1 MKFKKNLQE
10 RKIAFVTLGCKVN
23 QYETDKIM
31 EEFIQNGWR
40 VVDFT
45 EIADVYIVNSCSVT
59 NLATRKTRNYLSRAK
74 KLGGV
79 VVLIGC
85 YAQELSTKEEAEKIL
100 NVDIILGNYEKT
112 KVFDIV
118 NNYLKE
124 NKSLFEVSNIGE
136 YREYN
141 ESSIKN
147 EALLIIISI
156 FAN

>member
-85 YAQELSTKEEAEKIL
+85 YAQELSTK
-100 NVDIILGNYEKT
+100 
-112 KVFDIV
+112 
-118 NNYLKE
+118 
-124 NKSLFEVSNIGE
+124 
-136 YREYN
+136 
-141 ESSIKN
+141 
-147 EALLIIISI
+147 
-156 FAN
+156 